1 MIVTTLRTKV
11 LHVFSCFLVVLEV
24 LCGTC
29 SGGNLIRREQSE
41 QTLLDFSVSVLRLFT
56 MCAVKRC
63 KHYNTKLDHAK
74 LLSLSILRRGAV
86 IEWLK

>member
-1 MIVTTLRTKV
+1 M
-11 LHVFSCFLVVLEV
+11 

-29 SGGNLIRREQSE
+29 SGGNLIRREKSE
-41 QTLLDFSVSVLRLFT
+41 HTLLDFSVSVLRLFT
-56 MCAVKRC
+56 MCAVKRF

-86 IEWLK
+86 VEWIE